1 MINESRA
8 AVVMSRQPSS
18 AVIRTHQDFQS
29 LSALGN
35 YFKVFENQ
43 FQKVSFYENIQT
55 MPQVCNNN
63 GLMDD
68 MISYFLPK

>member
-43 FQKVSFYENIQT
+43 FQKVSFYKNFQWYIGNNAFSLKDNI
-55 MPQVCNNN
+55 V
-63 GLMDD
+63 GLP
-68 MISYFLPK
+68 SLE